1 MKGGEVFIV
10 ALVVLLSSCKQSN
23 SNAEPWSKEA
33 LEVRANQH
41 IDSSQWDK
49 EMYQQDLDV
58 YAQFNEVLNSYPLNK
73 SPFPV
78 AKYDY
83 AVSSLP
89 FTIESEKGN
98 FKGVRIGEVVN
109 ENSEDVKVRLTLMV
123 LTKDQ
128 NATEN
133 TVVESRNYP
142 YLTAQGI
149 ITCYENTFDWV
160 FSASPEDY
168 AHLLVNMKLFDLR
181 FGETIIIYPQE
192 NNAFYY
198 DQIKDS
204 PNNYDDFEMF
214 KKKVLEQLK

>member
-1 MKGGEVFIV
+1 MKDEKIFLF
-10 ALVVLLSSCKQSN
+10 ALIIFLCSCESVKSV
-23 SNAEPWSKEA
+23 SKTWSDEA

-41 IDSSQWDK
+41 LDSSQWDK
-49 EMYQQDLDV
+49 EMYQQDLDI
-58 YAQFNEVLNSYPLNK
+58 YAKYKDVLSSYPLNK

-78 AKYDY
+78 AQYDY
-83 AVSSLP
+83 AVASLP
-89 FTIESEKGN
+89 FTIECEKGN
-98 FKGVRIGEVVN
+98 IKGVRIGEIVN
-109 ENSEDVKVRLTLMV
+109 DDSEDVKVRLTLMV
-123 LTKDQ
+123 LTEDQ

-142 YLTAQGI
+142 YLTAQGVF
-149 ITCYENTFDWV
+149 TSYENTYDWV
-160 FSASPEDY
+160 FSASPDDY

-204 PNNYDDFEMF
+204 PSNYDDFEMF
-214 KKKVLEQLK
+214 KKKVLEQLR